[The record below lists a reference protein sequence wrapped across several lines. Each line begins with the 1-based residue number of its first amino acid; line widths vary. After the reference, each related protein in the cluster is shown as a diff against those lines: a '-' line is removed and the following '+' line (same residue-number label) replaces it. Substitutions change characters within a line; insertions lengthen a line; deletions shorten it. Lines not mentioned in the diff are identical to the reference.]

1 MKRIFTMLLAVAAHT
16 VFASSGSEWW
26 KNSSA
31 SEASGT
37 GEQLIK
43 TKECRVLSLSLE
55 DLKGFLATAP
65 MEFSESAKNA
75 KVDLELPMPDG
86 SFQRF
91 RIVESPVCAPELAAK
106 FPETKTWSGH
116 SLDDATAT
124 IRLDVT
130 PWGFHAM
137 ILSAKGDIYID
148 PFNMNTTQYYIS
160 YTRSN
165 LIGNANEHFCAYD
178 PEETWNKKQIEELK
192 AISGNHDEA
201 RSVGDNLKTYALAL
215 ACTGE
220 YATFYGGTVPGTH
233 AGMVTSVNRVTG
245 VYEKELAIRL
255 VLIPN
260 NDTLIFLNSASDP
273 YDNNNGGTMLGQ
285 NQTTVTNRIGS
296 ANYDIGHVFSTG
308 GGGIAGLGVVCTS
321 GQKARGVTGLG
332 SPIGDAFDI
341 DYVAHEMGHQFGGNH
356 TFNSTTGSCG
366 GGNRNGGTA
375 YEPGS
380 GITIMAYAGICGSND
395 NLSNH
400 SIANFHTVSF
410 DEITDYTTFSNGSV
424 CPTTTSTGNNAPIA
438 ALTTYHYDVPV
449 STPFKLTGAGSDP
462 DNDTITYS
470 WEEFDL
476 GPAGSWNVPT
486 GNAPIFMSYVPTTE
500 SYRLFP
506 KLVNVLANTDSKGEK
521 KPSYARTLNF
531 RLTLRDNR
539 NNGGGVTYDD
549 VPVEVNVVNTTV
561 PFAITYPNVL
571 GISWPVGSS
580 QTITWDVASTTS
592 APINTQNVNIYLST
606 TGGTTY
612 PFPILIASNVPN
624 NGSYTF
630 TVPNNLTT
638 TGRILV
644 EAEGNIFFDIND
656 KNFTITPAI
665 GISETLSLESANVVP
680 NPAHDLAQLILSGPV
695 RGAIELSVYDISGR
709 IVMKDSFDKNAEGLV
724 RQLDISALESG
735 VYSITLNTKEGMLT
749 RKFTKQ

>member
-65 MEFSESAKNA
+65 LEFTESAKND

-137 ILSAKGDIYID
+137 ILSANGDIFID

-201 RSVGDNLKTYALAL
+201 RSVGDNLKTYSLAL

-255 VLIPN
+255 VLVPN

-356 TFNSTTGSCG
+356 TFNSTTGACS
-366 GGNRNGGTA
+366 GNRNGGTA

-380 GITIMAYAGICGSND
+380 GITIMGYAGICGSND

-424 CPTTTSTGNNAPIA
+424 CPTTTSTGNNAPIS
-438 ALTTYHYDVPV
+438 ALTTYHYDIPV

-486 GNAPIFMSYVPTTE
+486 GNAPIFMSYIPSAD

-695 RGAIELSVYDISGR
+695 RGSIELSVYDISGR
-709 IVMKDSFDKNAEGLV
+709 IVLTDSFEKNAEGLV
-724 RQLDISALESG
+724 RQLSISALESG
-735 VYSITLNTKEGMLT
+735 VYSITLNTKEGVIT

>member
-1 MKRIFTMLLAVAAHT
+1 MLLAVAAHT

-43 TKECRVLSLSLE
+43 TKDCRVLSLSLE